1 MIVTC
6 TMNPAIDLFVR
17 TKSYQPKVV
26 NRTLANDIQP
36 NGKGVNVSFILKMLG
51 IDNLAIGFLGGF
63 TGAFIRE
70 ALNEKGIDTNF
81 VEIAETTRINVF
93 TKVDD
98 QQTEYKLVNQGPVI
112 EEEALKELFSIIQK
126 LAAEDILCVSGS
138 NPQGVTDDDIMGI
151 AKIAH
156 ANRVKFVLDTSSR
169 VLLDVLPYRPYCIK
183 PNDEELA
190 ALFEKAELSQAEIIH
205 YGKQLVKMGAQHVLV
220 SLGEAGA
227 YYFSEKA
234 CLKGNAPKG
243 ILVNSACAGDT
254 MLATFVGLLESGQ
267 AVETCLKTSIA
278 AASST
283 AFTEGLTDFK
293 NVPQLMAEIVITTV
307 N

>member
-36 NGKGVNVSFILKMLG
+36 NGKGVNVSFILNMLG
-51 IDNLAIGFLGGF
+51 VETSATGFLGGF
-63 TGAFIRE
+63 TGEFIRKE
-70 ALNEKGIDTNF
+70 MEKKGIATNF
-81 VEIAETTRINVF
+81 VDVSETTRINVF
-93 TKVDD
+93 TKVDEEE
-98 QQTEYKLVNQGPVI
+98 TEYKLVNQGPVI
-112 EEEALKELFSIIQK
+112 ESSALEQLFSVIQE
-126 LAAEDILCVSGS
+126 LQAGDTLCVSGS
-138 NPQGVTDDDIMGI
+138 NPQGVTDQDIMTI

-156 ANRVKFVLDTSSR
+156 QNEVKFVLDTSSQ
-169 VLLDVLPYRPYCIK
+169 VLLDVLEYHPYCIK

-190 ALFEKAELSQAEIIH
+190 SLFQKEQLSQSEIIY
-205 YGKQLVKMGAQHVLV
+205 YGKQLVERGAQHVLV

-227 YYFSEKA
+227 YYFSKA
-234 CLKGNAPKG
+234 VSLKGNAPKG
-243 ILVNSACAGDT
+243 VLVNSACAGDT
-254 MLATFVGLLESGQ
+254 MLGTFIGLLGQ
-267 AVETCLKTSIA
+267 GKAIADCLKMSIA

-283 AFTEGLTDFK
+283 AFTEGLTDFE
-293 NVPQLMAEIVITTV
+293 NVPKLMEEITIKVV

>member
-36 NGKGVNVSFILKMLG
+36 NGKGVNVSFVLKMLG
-51 IDNLAIGFLGGF
+51 IDNRAIGFLGGF
-63 TGAFIRE
+63 TGAFIQK
-70 ALNEKGIDTNF
+70 ALTEKGIETNF
-81 VEIAETTRINVF
+81 VDVSDTTRINVF

-98 QQTEYKLVNQGPVI
+98 QETEYKLVNQGPII
-112 EEEALKELFSIIQK
+112 EKVALQQLITIIKQ
-126 LAAEDILCVSGS
+126 LETGDMLCVSGS
-138 NPQGVTDDDIMGI
+138 NPQGVTDQDIIQI
-151 AKIAH
+151 AQIAQQ
-156 ANRVKFVLDTSSR
+156 NKLKFVLDTSSQ
-169 VLLDVLPYRPYCIK
+169 VLLDILSYRPYCIK

-190 ALFEKAELSQAEIIH
+190 ALFQKERLSQSEIIY
-205 YGKQLVKMGAQHVLV
+205 YGNQLVAMGAQHVLV
-220 SLGEAGA
+220 SMGEAGA
-227 YYFSEKA
+227 YYFSAERG
-234 CLKGNAPKG
+234 LKGNAPKG
-243 ILVNSACAGDT
+243 LLINSACAGDT
-254 MLATFVGLLESGQ
+254 MLATFIGLLEQGKPL
-267 AVETCLKTSIA
+267 EDCLKMSIA

-293 NVPQLMAEIVITTV
+293 DVPVLMEEIVISQA